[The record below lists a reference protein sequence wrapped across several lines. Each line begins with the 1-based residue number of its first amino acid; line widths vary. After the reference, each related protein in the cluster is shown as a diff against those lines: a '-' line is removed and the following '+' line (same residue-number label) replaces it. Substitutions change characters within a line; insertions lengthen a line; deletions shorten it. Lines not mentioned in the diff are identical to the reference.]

1 MSKHKQELQMDTLQ
15 SFKRN
20 SFEFSYK
27 EMKVTKM
34 LLDFFKYEIPN
45 GVRKLLGYGRCRQDE
60 VQVEPKD
67 GFD

>member
-1 MSKHKQELQMDTLQ
+1 MDTLQ

-45 GVRKLLGYGRCRQDE
+45 GVRKLLSYG
-60 VQVEPKD
+60 
-67 GFD
+67 